1 MYQVNNNINHER
13 ARDLE
18 LNINPSDKGLL
29 KNVTAL
35 RARDAQVSDSIQ
47 YNAIIITKATRKHN
61 DGNMRKCKM
70 ETRHIYT
77 INSFIHH

>member
-1 MYQVNNNINHER
+1 VNNNINHER

-29 KNVTAL
+29 KNGTAL
-35 RARDAQVSDSIQ
+35 GARDAQVSDSIMT
-47 YNAIIITKATRKHN
+47 YNAIIVTKATRKHN
-61 DGNMRKCKM
+61 DGNMRKCMM
-70 ETRHIYT
+70 EIRHTYT